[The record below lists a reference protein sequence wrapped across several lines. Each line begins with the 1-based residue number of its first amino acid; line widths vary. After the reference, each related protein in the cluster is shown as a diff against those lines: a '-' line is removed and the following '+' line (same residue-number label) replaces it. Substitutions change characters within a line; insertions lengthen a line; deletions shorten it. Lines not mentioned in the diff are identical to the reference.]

1 MQWKTLQPQ
10 RDDCL
15 SPLQRKKNR
24 QTNILATQAVNA
36 ENGVAP
42 SFLIRILEWI
52 TKTREIDT

>member
-1 MQWKTLQPQ
+1 MIVSHLC
-10 RDDCL
+10 RE
-15 SPLQRKKNR
+15 KKNR